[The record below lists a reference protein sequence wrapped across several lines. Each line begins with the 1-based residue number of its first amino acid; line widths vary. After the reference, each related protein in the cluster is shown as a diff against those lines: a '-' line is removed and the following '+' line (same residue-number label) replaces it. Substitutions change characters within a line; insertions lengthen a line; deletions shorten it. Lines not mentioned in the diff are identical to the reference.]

1 MKFLLDRLFHLPRIR
16 FVRNFATLSLGQ
28 GISALVPILAAPIL
42 GRLYLPADYGILGSY
57 MALGVVL
64 GTLSNLQYFKG
75 IIVDKHDEEAAA
87 TLALALRVA
96 FGTSALVLVGVALAY
111 LLLPGGSA
119 IDALW
124 PWLWFL
130 PLTVLVSGNATT
142 LQALAN
148 RENRYRFMSR
158 YQIVNIVITVSASI
172 LFGFLKWGSTGLMA
186 AYFMGQIGAFAY
198 LVNGNR
204 AALRTARATS
214 PGQRRAAA
222 IRHRKFAIWSTPTSV
237 VEQAAMMAP
246 VYVLGLQAGMLA
258 LVGHFNRAR
267 GLLAM
272 PVQLFAQA
280 IGQVFFRR
288 GAEEIGHYG
297 SCSHLFVRLAIGL
310 TAIGIPLFTL
320 LYLIAPTLF
329 VFVLGP
335 NWHETGEVA
344 RILAPVI
351 GLQFIT
357 MPLTKILWLH
367 GYQRL
372 DFWMSSFFA
381 ATTAGATA
389 LSIWLHAEPIGA
401 IIAYAVAQGLM
412 YVTFLGT
419 AFLIAYRHRRTSRE
433 SAAT

>member
-214 PGQRRAAA
+214 PGSAAPP
-222 IRHRKFAIWSTPTSV
+222 RS
-237 VEQAAMMAP
+237 
-246 VYVLGLQAGMLA
+246 
-258 LVGHFNRAR
+258 
-267 GLLAM
+267 
-272 PVQLFAQA
+272 
-280 IGQVFFRR
+280 
-288 GAEEIGHYG
+288 
-297 SCSHLFVRLAIGL
+297 
-310 TAIGIPLFTL
+310 
-320 LYLIAPTLF
+320 
-329 VFVLGP
+329 
-335 NWHETGEVA
+335 
-344 RILAPVI
+344 
-351 GLQFIT
+351 
-357 MPLTKILWLH
+357 
-367 GYQRL
+367 
-372 DFWMSSFFA
+372 
-381 ATTAGATA
+381 ATA
-389 LSIWLHAEPIGA
+389 SSRSG
-401 IIAYAVAQGLM
+401 
-412 YVTFLGT
+412 
-419 AFLIAYRHRRTSRE
+419 RRRRRSSNRPR
-433 SAAT
+433 